1 MIKTKIRLKCDE
13 VKNYQSNWE
22 ELLLILLSYSN
33 LHDDISLIKLKQ
45 IIVQNSFLILKISLF
60 NEYYNYRKLYKKRIA
75 IKKHKCGTLKEK
87 FINSE
92 YLVTFL

>member
-1 MIKTKIRLKCDE
+1 M
-13 VKNYQSNWE
+13 
-22 ELLLILLSYSN
+22 
-33 LHDDISLIKLKQ
+33 IKLKQ

-75 IKKHKCGTLKEK
+75 IKKYKCGTLEEK

>member
-75 IKKHKCGTLKEK
+75 IKKYKCGTLEEK

>member
-1 MIKTKIRLKCDE
+1 MRRAIINIIILFKL
-13 VKNYQSNWE
+13 Y
-22 ELLLILLSYSN
+22 LIQI
-33 LHDDISLIKLKQ
+33 DDISLIKLKQ

-75 IKKHKCGTLKEK
+75 IKKHKCGTLEEK